1 MANPTPKSVIHHNP
15 EELDNMRFLKKK
27 RFLIPVAVA
36 VAMIAGGSAFAYF
49 DTAGAGTGSASVGT
63 ASNLQITQTGTVG
76 YNSRIAPSLYVWSQC
91 WECVQATEIGE
102 EINLANGG
110 GQLNNVVVDMQNWD
124 TPAGTEPFTLNIYDA
139 ASGDLPGALL
149 ATSTVTAD
157 VPATLTGE
165 NGVPPTYGIALF
177 SVTFDNFTYTAD
189 DYSNYGGALPATV
202 VYGVEG
208 FTTSE
213 PGEGVNLSL
222 SSESYITA
230 GSDAASGTVFVSTT
244 GGNGDAGGSTGELTC
259 SDVSSTFAQY
269 KTTAGPGGS
278 CGWASVPAPWGPNVI
293 PAVQFNMDSTLS
305 GLYPGGPVQD
315 INLSVYNPGS
325 TPVQLNTLTVS
336 VPYNTGTSDVE
347 TTAGDPATD
356 VTGCNANWFSINGGG
371 ISATGTF
378 DETVPAGNAIT
389 LTGDFNISMLNPDT
403 SQDACEGANFGLT
416 FSSN

>member
-1 MANPTPKSVIHHNP
+1 
-15 EELDNMRFLKKK
+15 MRFLKKK

-91 WECVQATEIGE
+91 WECVQASEIGE
-102 EINLANGG
+102 EINLAGGG
-110 GQLNNVVVDMQNWD
+110 GQLNNVVVDMQNWN
-124 TPAGTEPFTLNIYDA
+124 TPAGMESFTLNIYDVA
-139 ASGDLPGALL
+139 AGDLPGPLL
-149 ATSTVTAD
+149 ASSTVDAP
-157 VPATLTGE
+157 VPATSTGE
-165 NGVPPTYGIALF
+165 NGVPPTYGIAPF

-189 DYSNYGGALPATV
+189 DYSNYGGALPGTV

-208 FTTSE
+208 FTTSQ
-213 PGEGVNLSL
+213 PGAGVNLSL

-230 GSDAASGTVFVSTT
+230 GSDAASGTVFVALT
-244 GGNGDAGGSTGELTC
+244 GTPGDAAPGELTC
-259 SDVSSTFAQY
+259 STGSTTFAQY
-269 KTTAGPGGS
+269 PTTAGTN

-336 VPYNTGTSDVE
+336 VPYNSDTGDVE

-356 VTGCNANWFSINGGG
+356 VLGCNVNWFSINGGG
-371 ISATGTF
+371 ISTTGTF
-378 DETVPAGNAIT
+378 DETVPAGGTIA
-389 LTGDFNISMLNPDT
+389 LTGDFNISMINEPY